1 MKESRLQEEVKRD
14 TFETDRCQQI
24 FIEKCEEARR
34 AEIAKREMAKRVA
47 EENMMLASNRK
58 RREVTDHQTE
68 NLKRQKEI
76 ENGKVGVQTM
86 IR

>member
-1 MKESRLQEEVKRD
+1 M
-14 TFETDRCQQI
+14 
-24 FIEKCEEARR
+24 EKCEEARR

-58 RREVTDHQTE
+58 RKEVTEHMTE

-76 ENGKVGVQTM
+76 ENNKATVQTM